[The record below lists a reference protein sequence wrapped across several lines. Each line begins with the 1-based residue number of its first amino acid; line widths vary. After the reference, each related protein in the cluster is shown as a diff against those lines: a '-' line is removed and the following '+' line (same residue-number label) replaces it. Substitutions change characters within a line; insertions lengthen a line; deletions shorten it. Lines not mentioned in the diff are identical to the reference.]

1 MRRDMRDCPGANQG
15 PGYQFVDGGVRSGKQ
30 TQPRYKLPVVSQ
42 FSNRGLC
49 VKRFCKPLV
58 CRASAG
64 SWFSPRSAHGRR
76 MMGRRGS
83 AFQGLKRGP
92 RAAAN

>member
-1 MRRDMRDCPGANQG
+1 MRRYMRECPGANQR

-49 VKRFCKPLV
+49 QTIL
-58 CRASAG
+58 
-64 SWFSPRSAHGRR
+64 
-76 MMGRRGS
+76 
-83 AFQGLKRGP
+83 
-92 RAAAN
+92 

>member
-1 MRRDMRDCPGANQG
+1 MFIGEAPGADEDREGVPFVGRAGLIAVFVSNDSVSLSCVG
-15 PGYQFVDGGVRSGKQ
+15 HLPGHGS
-30 TQPRYKLPVVSQ
+30 L
-42 FSNRGLC
+42 RGQ
-49 VKRFCKPLV
+49 
-58 CRASAG
+58 
-64 SWFSPRSAHGRR
+64 HGRR

>member
-1 MRRDMRDCPGANQG
+1 MPLPLGLSILAADRTAMAPGRG
-15 PGYQFVDGGVRSGKQ
+15 IK
-30 TQPRYKLPVVSQ
+30 SQ

>member
-1 MRRDMRDCPGANQG
+1 MDARAFALVTLAPTGQ
-15 PGYQFVDGGVRSGKQ
+15 RS
-30 TQPRYKLPVVSQ
+30 TTNSVVGQ

-49 VKRFCKPLV
+49 VERFCKPLV
-58 CRASAG
+58 CGASAG

-76 MMGRRGS
+76 MMGKRGS
-83 AFQGLKRGP
+83 AFQGLKRAP